1 MTCTKCL
8 SCVYDTTREVC
19 QKLHEVTR
27 RTNTEFPTVP
37 VDYQEAEPYR
47 RAAHQSTSLGR
58 IWCSSS
64 KLLLLPSSHPTQVFS
79 VSSSVGERCR
89 TSSCSWVSLCPSLS
103 YEGILIG
110 FRAQCELIGLVMIM
124 HPQALAKFWGSGWV
138 CTQRC
143 KHRSV
148 VADLQSRWL
157 FLQLGE
163 PKGTD
168 VCVAVPTLMS
178 WFLIPLSD

>member
-8 SCVYDTTREVC
+8 SCVCDTHSRSVS
-19 QKLHEVTR
+19 
-27 RTNTEFPTVP
+27 
-37 VDYQEAEPYR
+37 EAEWSHRKNQHRVSDGSCGLPGSWTIP

-58 IWCSSS
+58 IWHSSS
-64 KLLLLPSSHPTQVFS
+64 KLLLLPSSHPAQVFS
-79 VSSSVGERCR
+79 ASSSVGERCR

-110 FRAQCELIGLVMIM
+110 FRAQCELIGLVMLM
-124 HPQALAKFWGSGWV
+124 HPQALAMFWGSGWV
-138 CTQRC
+138 CTQGC
-143 KHRSV
+143 KHHSV
-148 VADLQSRWL
+148 VADLQSHWL

-163 PKGTD
+163 PKGS
-168 VCVAVPTLMS
+168 VCVAVHTMMS